1 MHNFFLL
8 LFLFCF
14 KKTKKGKQMIKKLF
28 TISCFF
34 ISSSFVFAENHS
46 GSTPPFTGFFV
57 EGGIGGY
64 WGDVKSIGHYNQ
76 HDGTEP
82 INFTEP
88 NRKKSYSGVSG
99 KIALGY
105 GHVFSKIFY
114 LGGQV
119 YGKMSSKK
127 TKKLDFMFVDINT
140 GSAQLR
146 ETDSLGVRFHP
157 GVILFVNS
165 QNPTLFHLIAGW
177 GSSRWKLKEV
187 LFMDD
192 SGESRCSKIREK
204 ITLGV
209 GFLTKVYKNLSAG
222 LEFTYTPLQKFTIS
236 KYQAVNNPW
245 AVKEDFKKPNNKTL
259 MGKISYT
266 FRL

>member
-1 MHNFFLL
+1 
-8 LFLFCF
+8 
-14 KKTKKGKQMIKKLF
+14 
-28 TISCFF
+28 
-34 ISSSFVFAENHS
+34 
-46 GSTPPFTGFFV
+46 
-57 EGGIGGY
+57 
-64 WGDVKSIGHYNQ
+64 
-76 HDGTEP
+76 
-82 INFTEP
+82 
-88 NRKKSYSGVSG
+88 
-99 KIALGY
+99 
-105 GHVFSKIFY
+105 
-114 LGGQV
+114 
-119 YGKMSSKK
+119 
-127 TKKLDFMFVDINT
+127 MFVDINT

-157 GVILFVNS
+157 GVILFANS
-165 QNPTLFHLIAGW
+165 QNPTLFNLIVGW
-177 GSSRWKLKEV
+177 GSSRWKLKEA
-187 LFMDD
+187 LFIDAY

-236 KYQAVNNPW
+236 KYQTNANW